1 MRIRLKLY
9 ASLSVHLPANA
20 EGHEVDLE
28 VGKQAS
34 PIEILT
40 AQGIPLA
47 EVHLLL
53 INGVFIPPS
62 ERNQPLKPNDELAV
76 WPAVAGG

>member
-28 VGKQAS
+28 VSEQAS

-40 AQGIPLA
+40 AQGIPLG

-62 ERNQPLKPNDELAV
+62 ERNQPLKANDELAV